1 MLFELGQFLI
11 FHKEINI
18 INRHKEVKCFFSFSE
33 VLELSP
39 ILPPTETI
47 QPETEIPA
55 NGNGNGIGMT
65 R

>member
-1 MLFELGQFLI
+1 M
-11 FHKEINI
+11 
-18 INRHKEVKCFFSFSE
+18 NRHKEIKCFFSFSE